1 MVKRSTIGRLVSSFY
16 EMMNGHSPFE
26 AEDHLATY
34 QKILDGNVNYP
45 PKMDGEAVE
54 LISKLLQKDIS
65 RRYGN
70 LRDGCKDIKEH
81 PFYAKHGFDWENF
94 SQRGTAFK
102 PPKFD
107 PSKYEWLPAESL
119 VKDDKPLANP
129 EDGRLFDNF

>member
-1 MVKRSTIGRLVSSFY
+1 
-16 EMMNGHSPFE
+16 MMNGHSPFE

-119 VKDDKPLANP
+119 VKDDRPLANP